1 MTVVDSNHFRVRGAQ
16 YGGAARHALGIF
28 LGLGLGLFA
37 SSCKSTVV
45 IVTTTADGQA
55 GSLRAAIASIN
66 ADSTLTDATIQLVP
80 GTYELTVCGSDDSNA
95 LGDLD
100 VVSSAKVVLESSGS
114 AVIRQTC
121 AGERVLD
128 AHGTSL
134 LTLRGISVTGGSLT
148 ASGSAQ
154 GGGLRA
160 TGDVTLERARIL
172 DNSATTSSQLTQG
185 GGLYVAGALRMY
197 DSVVARNTAAGARAN
212 EATREIGRAEGGGAY
227 VGAAVVISGST
238 LSDNVVSTGRI
249 AEARGGG
256 IAQSLATE
264 QPFSVVRTRLENN
277 QATGGDFSAAEGG
290 AVSASGALTAA
301 AMIARGNRSTGGP
314 ASGAFGGPAG
324 AARGGAFAARSSLR
338 VTASTFNANLAL
350 GGVAP
355 YMGTSGASYSAGSG
369 SGGAVWAM
377 GALTLTA
384 STFTQNTAE
393 DGAGHLNG
401 ALSGG
406 GAAFT
411 HATLDATN
419 TTFSGNAAIAKIPNP
434 TLPPYYPGGL
444 SVPGLGAAAR
454 ALTSVQLR
462 HATIANNSG
471 GNTLYT
477 PLLSARAS
485 VALAS
490 SGRICSFALV
500 GGGASDYNRFG
511 DATCSLQGVDNQQD
525 GAGVTL
531 EPLADN
537 GGPAMT
543 HLPGGTLIDAIPTA
557 ACALP
562 DDARGVT
569 RPQGSGCDVGAVEI
583 RPGVD

>member
-1 MTVVDSNHFRVRGAQ
+1 MTVVNSNRCRVRSAQ
-16 YGGAARHALGIF
+16 YGGATRHAVGIL
-28 LGLGLGLFA
+28 LGLGLGA

-45 IVTTTADGQA
+45 TVTTTADGQE
-55 GSLRAAIASIN
+55 GSLRAAIATIN
-66 ADSTLTDATIQLVP
+66 ADSSLTDATIQLAP

-128 AHGTSL
+128 ARGTNL
-134 LTLRGISVTGGSLT
+134 LTLRGISVVGGSLT

-160 TGDVTLERARIL
+160 TGDVTLERAQIL
-172 DNSATTSSQLTQG
+172 DNSATTSAFLVQG

-212 EATREIGRAEGGGAY
+212 EATRELGKAEGGGAY

-238 LSDNVVSTGRI
+238 LSDNAVRTGRI

-256 IAQSLATE
+256 IAQSLSTQ

-277 QATGGDFSAAEGG
+277 QATGGDFSSAEGG
-290 AVSASGALTAA
+290 AVSASGAFTADSVT
-301 AMIARGNRSTGGP
+301 ARGNRSTGGQ
-314 ASGAFGGPAG
+314 AQGGFGGRAG
-324 AARGGAFAARSSLR
+324 AARGGAFAARRALLI
-338 VTASTFNANLAL
+338 TASTFDANRAL

-355 YMGTSGASYSAGSG
+355 YLALSGAPPYFAGSG
-369 SGGAVWAM
+369 SGGAVWAT

-384 STFTQNTAE
+384 STFTENTAE
-393 DGAGHLNG
+393 DGAGHLDG

-411 HATLDATN
+411 HATLDAAN
-419 TTFSGNAAIAKIPNP
+419 TTFSGNAAVAKIPIP
-434 TLPPYYPGGL
+434 GSSPYFPGGL
-444 SVPGLGAAAR
+444 PVAGLGAAAR
-454 ALTSVQLR
+454 ALTNVQLR

-471 GNTLYT
+471 DSTLYT

-490 SGRICSFALV
+490 SGRICSFTVA
-500 GGGASDYNRFG
+500 GEASDYNRFG

-537 GGPAMT
+537 GGPVMT
-543 HLPGGTLIDAIPTA
+543 HLPAGALVDAIPPA
-557 ACALP
+557 ACTLP

-569 RPQGSGCDVGAVEI
+569 RPQGAGCDVGAVER
-583 RPGVD
+583 RPGGN